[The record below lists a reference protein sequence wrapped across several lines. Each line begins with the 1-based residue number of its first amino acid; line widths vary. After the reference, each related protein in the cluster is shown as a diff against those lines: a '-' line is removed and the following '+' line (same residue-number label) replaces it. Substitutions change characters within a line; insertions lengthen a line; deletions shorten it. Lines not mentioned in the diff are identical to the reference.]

1 MSRAATGCISVG
13 ILEQAAMAAMAPD
26 LLKGRRMNRDRR
38 EFKRAPMSGG
48 VKLFSWGTLKPA
60 EAAQISAN
68 GIFVRTKEVLP
79 EGSMVTLRLALPG
92 LHRAIT
98 VLGRVVRTV
107 KGGLFAAPGMGIR
120 FLDLLPSE
128 RAVVVSYV
136 SQRALVQVAA

>member
-1 MSRAATGCISVG
+1 MNALANSRFSSGFSGQSATD
-13 ILEQAAMAAMAPD
+13 AMAPD
-26 LLKGRRMNRDRR
+26 LLKGRRMMRDRR
-38 EFKRAPMSGG
+38 EFQRAPMSGD
-48 VKLFSWGTLKPA
+48 VKLFQWGTLKPA
-60 EAAQISAN
+60 LAAQISAN

-98 VLGRVVRTV
+98 VLGKVVRTV

-128 RAVVVSYV
+128 RAVVVGYV
-136 SQRALVQVAA
+136 SRRAVEVAA

>member
-1 MSRAATGCISVG
+1 MSLFATTCTYESFVRATG
-13 ILEQAAMAAMAPD
+13 AADMAPD
-26 LLKGRRMNRDRR
+26 LLKGRRMTRDRR

-68 GIFVRTKEVLP
+68 GIFVRTPEVLP
-79 EGSMVTLRLALPG
+79 EGTMVTLRLALPG

-128 RAVVVSYV
+128 REVVVGYV
-136 SQRALVQVAA
+136 SRRAIEVAA

>member
-1 MSRAATGCISVG
+1 MDAFATSRFSTAIEGGSGA
-13 ILEQAAMAAMAPD
+13 AAMAPD
-26 LLKGRRMNRDRR
+26 LLKGRRMMRDRR
-38 EFKRAPMSGG
+38 QFQRAPMTGG
-48 VKLFSWGTLKPA
+48 VKVFSWGNLTPA

-68 GIFVRTKEVLP
+68 GIFVRTREVLP

-128 RAVVVSYV
+128 REVVLGYVARRAVE
-136 SQRALVQVAA
+136 VAA

>member
-1 MSRAATGCISVG
+1 MDAVASDCISVG
-13 ILEQAAMAAMAPD
+13 NVERPATAAMAPD
-26 LLKGRRMNRDRR
+26 LLKGRHMTRDRR
-38 EFKRAPMSGG
+38 EFKRAPMTGG
-48 VKLFSWGTLKPA
+48 VKVFQWGNLKPA

-68 GIFVRTKEVLP
+68 GIFVRTREALP
-79 EGSMVTLRLALPG
+79 EGTMVTLRLALPG

-128 RAVVVSYV
+128 RAVVVNYV
-136 SQRALVQVAA
+136 SRRAVEVPA

>member
-1 MSRAATGCISVG
+1 M
-13 ILEQAAMAAMAPD
+13 M
-26 LLKGRRMNRDRR
+26 RDRR
-38 EFKRAPMSGG
+38 EFNRAPMTGG
-48 VKLFSWGTLKPA
+48 VKLFSWGVQAAA

-68 GIFVRTKEVLP
+68 GIFVRTREVMP

-107 KGGLFAAPGMGIR
+107 KGGVFAAPGMGIR

-128 RAVVVSYV
+128 REVVEDYV
-136 SQRALVQVAA
+136 IRRALDMEVAA

>member
-1 MSRAATGCISVG
+1 
-13 ILEQAAMAAMAPD
+13 MAPA
-26 LLKGRRMNRDRR
+26 LLKGRPMTRDRR
-38 EFKRAPMSGG
+38 EFQRAPMTGG
-48 VKLFSWGTLKPA
+48 VKLFSWGTLTPA

-68 GIFVRTKEVLP
+68 GIFVRTTEVLP

-107 KGGLFAAPGMGIR
+107 KGGLLAAPGMGIR

-128 RAVVVSYV
+128 REVVKGYV
-136 SQRALVQVAA
+136 SRRAVEVMA

>member
-1 MSRAATGCISVG
+1 MSSFATSRFSIGFT
-13 ILEQAAMAAMAPD
+13 EKNATADMAPD
-26 LLKGRRMNRDRR
+26 LLKGRNMTRDRR
-38 EFKRAPMSGG
+38 EFQRAPMSGG
-48 VKLFSWGTLKPA
+48 VKLFQWGTLLPA

-68 GIFVRTKEVLP
+68 GIFVRSKDVLP
-79 EGSMVTLRLALPG
+79 EGTTVTLRLALPG

-128 RAVVVSYV
+128 REVVVGYV
-136 SQRALVQVAA
+136 TRRAVLQVAA

>member
-1 MSRAATGCISVG
+1 MTSFSTGRISACFS
-13 ILEQAAMAAMAPD
+13 EQTGMADMAPD
-26 LLKGRRMNRDRR
+26 LLKGRRMMRDRR
-38 EFKRAPMSGG
+38 EFQRAPMSGG
-48 VKLFSWGTLKPA
+48 VKLFQWGTLVPA

-68 GIFVRTKEVLP
+68 GIFVRSKDVLP
-79 EGSMVTLRLALPG
+79 EGTTVTLRLALPG

-128 RAVVVSYV
+128 RAVVVGYV
-136 SQRALVQVAA
+136 SRRAVVQVAA

>member
-1 MSRAATGCISVG
+1 MDTFATSCFSIAIEGGSG
-13 ILEQAAMAAMAPD
+13 AAAMAPD
-26 LLKGRRMNRDRR
+26 LLKGRRMTRDRR
-38 EFKRAPMSGG
+38 QYQRAPMTGG
-48 VKLFSWGTLKPA
+48 VKLFSWGSLTPA

-68 GIFVRTKEVLP
+68 GIFVRTREVLP

-128 RAVVVSYV
+128 REVVAGYV
-136 SQRALVQVAA
+136 ARRAVQVAA

>member
-1 MSRAATGCISVG
+1 MDSFASGDFSIGSAAESGV
-13 ILEQAAMAAMAPD
+13 AAMAPD
-26 LLKGRRMNRDRR
+26 LLKGRRMMRDRR
-38 EFKRAPMSGG
+38 EFQRAPMSGG
-48 VKLFSWGTLKPA
+48 VKVFQWGNLKPA

-68 GIFVRTKEVLP
+68 GIFVRTKDALP

-128 RAVVVSYV
+128 RAVVMNYV
-136 SQRALVQVAA
+136 SRRAVEVAA

>member
-1 MSRAATGCISVG
+1 MSLSATGCISIG
-13 ILEQAAMAAMAPD
+13 MTGQSATADMAPD
-26 LLKGRRMNRDRR
+26 LLKGHRMTRDRR

-48 VKLFSWGTLKPA
+48 VKLFSWGSQKPA

-68 GIFVRTKEVLP
+68 GIFVRTREVLP

-128 RAVVVSYV
+128 RAVVVGYV
-136 SQRALVQVAA
+136 SQRAVGAAA

>member
-1 MSRAATGCISVG
+1 MSSIANDCISIGFIGQTGVG
-13 ILEQAAMAAMAPD
+13 AMAPD
-26 LLKGRRMNRDRR
+26 LLRGRGMTRDRR
-38 EFKRAPMSGG
+38 EFQRAPMSGG
-48 VKLFSWGTLKPA
+48 VKLFSWGTLQPA

-68 GIFVRTKEVLP
+68 GIFVRSKDVLP

-128 RAVVVSYV
+128 RAVVVNYV
-136 SQRALVQVAA
+136 ARRAVVQVAA